1 MYLKK
6 LEISGFKSF
15 ANRTT
20 LDFSMSH
27 DGVRGITA
35 VVGPNGSGKSNIAD
49 SLRWVMGEQS
59 MKNLRGKKSDD
70 IIFAGS
76 GKKARL
82 GSAQVTL
89 FFDNADKR
97 IPLEF
102 EEVSITRKIYRS
114 GEGEYLINGSRARLQ
129 DVVDILAKAG
139 IGKESYS
146 IINQGMAD
154 AVLNATPFDRRSII
168 EEAAGVKQY
177 QIKKERSLRK
187 LESTRENLDKAKSLA
202 EEIKP
207 HLKMLKRQAE
217 KAAQSEGVSAELR
230 EKQMGLYTY
239 LWQNFQQEKG
249 KFNEAKEEMGRTMMN
264 LQREVDRLAD
274 ELNKESRVD
283 TVNTHLAELEKQK
296 NEKRGKLN
304 QLDRDLIVTEGRI
317 EIEKEKQKNIEMI
330 EEIKVQSIPVDLHYV
345 RKGIEEIRADQERLI
360 AQIESAESMDDL
372 QDIKEFARS
381 IQQRLF
387 ELKTDIESG
396 KKEPAAKIEVVA
408 KPKPVAAADSAAIIG
423 YKEKTIALRA
433 EIQKIDGEVRELEK
447 MISEEIQSDRQ
458 KRQRFFEVERD
469 FRGKQETLNKLKD
482 QFNES
487 KIALARVEVHEE
499 DLRADVLRELRLNVE
514 ELAPIRNAD
523 QSAATGNDDGSS
535 RIDRGQ
541 LERDIAKL
549 KIQMEQIGGIDPL
562 VVEEYEE
569 TNKRFEFLTK
579 ESEDLENAIVALREI
594 IKEMDQKISGEFSQT
609 FEEINKEFTKYFRII
624 FGGGNAS
631 LKKVE
636 VRKRSYKSKND
647 GEDASGEV
655 EDEAG
660 EDGVDGSK
668 EEKPEIGIDIAAS
681 PPGKK
686 ISNLSM
692 LSGGERSLTSLA
704 LLFAII
710 SHNPPP
716 FAVLDEVEAALDEA
730 NSKRFGRIINELSD
744 STQFVI
750 ITHNRETMR
759 QASMLYGVTMGDE
772 GISKLLSVR
781 LDQVG
786 QGGRILQ

>member
-15 ANRTT
+15 ANRTV
-20 LDFSMSH
+20 LDFSVSH
-27 DGVRGITA
+27 DGARGITA

-59 MKNLRGKKSDD
+59 MKNLRGKKSED

-89 FFDNADKR
+89 YFDNTDKK

-102 EEVSITRKIYRS
+102 DEVSIARKIYRS

-129 DVVDILAKAG
+129 DVVDVLAKAG

-154 AVLNATPFDRRSII
+154 AVLNAAPIDRRSII

-187 LESTRENLDKAKSLA
+187 LESTRDNLDKAKSLA

-217 KAAQSEGVSAELR
+217 KAAQSEGVSTELR
-230 EKQMGLYTY
+230 EKQLKLYAY
-239 LWQNFQQEKG
+239 LWQNFQQEKN
-249 KFNEAKEEMGRTMMN
+249 KFNEAKGEMGRVMMN
-264 LQREVDRLAD
+264 MQREVDKLAD
-274 ELNKESRVD
+274 ELNKESRID
-283 TVNTHLAELEKQK
+283 EVNVQLAELEKQVR
-296 NEKRGKLN
+296 EKRGRLN

-345 RKGIEEIRADQERLI
+345 RKGIEEIRVQQEKLI
-360 AQIESAESMDDL
+360 VQIENAESLEEL
-372 QDIKEFARS
+372 QDIKELARS

-387 ELKTDIESG
+387 ELKSDIETG
-396 KKEPAAKIEVVA
+396 KKEEKKAEVVS
-408 KPKPVAAADSAAIIG
+408 KPKPEAKIDSAAILELR
-423 YKEKTIALRA
+423 EKSVAIRA
-433 EIQKIDGEVRELEK
+433 EMQKIDHEIKELEQK
-447 MISEEIQSDRQ
+447 IAEEMQMDRQ
-458 KRQRFFEVERD
+458 KRQKFFEVERS
-469 FRGKQETLNKLKD
+469 FRAKQDELNKLKD

-514 ELAPIRNAD
+514 ELDLR
-523 QSAATGNDDGSS
+523 QSEGSEG
-535 RIDRGQ
+535 IDRSQ

-549 KIQMEQIGGIDPL
+549 KVQMEQIGGIDPL

-579 ESEDLENAIVALREI
+579 ESEDLESAIVTLKEI
-594 IKEMDQKISGEFSQT
+594 IKEMDQKINGEFAKT

-636 VRKRSYKSKND
+636 VRKRSYKSKEENESSAD
-647 GEDASGEV
+647 EIENEPGEALPD
-655 EDEAG
+655 DRN
-660 EDGVDGSK
+660 
-668 EEKPEIGIDIAAS
+668 EKSEIGIDIAAS

-730 NSKRFGRIINELSD
+730 NSKRFGRIINELS
-744 STQFVI
+744 STTQFVI

-772 GISKLLSVR
+772 GISKLLSVH

>member
-1 MYLKK
+1 
-6 LEISGFKSF
+6 
-15 ANRTT
+15 
-20 LDFSMSH
+20 MSH

-387 ELKTDIESG
+387 ELKMDIESG

-408 KPKPVAAADSAAIIG
+408 KPKPVAAADSAAIIE

-433 EIQKIDGEVRELEK
+433 EIQKIDGEIKELER

-660 EDGVDGSK
+660 EDGVDGGR

-681 PPGKK
+681 PPGWCA
-686 ISNLSM
+686 
-692 LSGGERSLTSLA
+692 T
-704 LLFAII
+704 
-710 SHNPPP
+710 P
-716 FAVLDEVEAALDEA
+716 
-730 NSKRFGRIINELSD
+730 
-744 STQFVI
+744 
-750 ITHNRETMR
+750 
-759 QASMLYGVTMGDE
+759 
-772 GISKLLSVR
+772 
-781 LDQVG
+781 
-786 QGGRILQ
+786 

>member
-1 MYLKK
+1 
-6 LEISGFKSF
+6 
-15 ANRTT
+15 
-20 LDFSMSH
+20 LDFSTTH

-89 FFDNADKR
+89 YFDNADKK

-102 EEVSITRKIYRS
+102 DEVSITRKIYRS

-154 AVLNATPFDRRSII
+154 AVLNVTPLDRRSII

-187 LESTRENLDKAKSLA
+187 LDSTRDNLDKAKSLA

-217 KAAQSEGVSAELR
+217 KAAQSEGVSTELR
-230 EKQMGLYTY
+230 EKQTQLYTY
-239 LWQNFQQEKG
+239 LWNNFQQEKG
-249 KFNEAKEEMGRTMMN
+249 KFNEAKEEMGRKMMN
-264 LQREVDRLAD
+264 IQRDVDKLAD
-274 ELNKESRVD
+274 ELNQESKED
-283 TVNTHLAELEKQK
+283 KINTQLAELEKQK
-296 NEKRGKLN
+296 NEKRTVLN
-304 QLDRDLIVTEGRI
+304 QLERDLIVTEGRI

-345 RKGIEEIRADQERLI
+345 RKGIEEIRADQEKLI
-360 AQIESAESMDDL
+360 AQLESAESLDDL

-387 ELKTDIESG
+387 ELKKDIENG
-396 KKEPAAKIEVVA
+396 KKEDKVEMPVVETSRCLVSTGDA
-408 KPKPVAAADSAAIIG
+408 DPQIDSAAIIE
-423 YKEKTIALRA
+423 YKEKNIKIRA
-433 EIQKIDGEVRELEK
+433 EIQKIENDLKELEQK
-447 MISEEIQSDRQ
+447 IAEEIQSDRQ
-458 KRQRFFEVERD
+458 KRQKFFEVERNS
-469 FRGKQETLNKLKD
+469 RMKQEELNKMKD

-499 DLRADVLRELRLNVE
+499 DLRTDVLRELRLQVE
-514 ELAPIRNAD
+514 DLKQD
-523 QSAATGNDDGSS
+523 VLQ
-535 RIDRGQ
+535 IDRSV

-549 KIQMEQIGGIDPL
+549 KIQMEQIGGIDPM
-562 VVEEYEE
+562 VVDEFEE

-579 ESEDLENAIVALREI
+579 ESEDLENAIVTLKEI
-594 IKEMDQKISGEFSQT
+594 IKEMDQKINGEFATT

-636 VRKRSYKSKND
+636 VRKRSYKAKEEIE
-647 GEDASGEV
+647 GGA
-655 EDEAG
+655 DEAD
-660 EDGVDGSK
+660 ELPEESE
-668 EEKPEIGIDIAAS
+668 EEKKEKAEIGIDISAS

-730 NSKRFGRIINELSD
+730 NSKRFGRIIQELSGD
-744 STQFVI
+744 TQFVI

-759 QASMLYGVTMGDE
+759 QAAMLYGVTMGDE

-786 QGGRILQ
+786 QGGKILQ

>member
-1 MYLKK
+1 M
-6 LEISGFKSF
+6 
-15 ANRTT
+15 
-20 LDFSMSH
+20 DFSTTH

-89 FFDNADKR
+89 YFDNADKK

-102 EEVSITRKIYRS
+102 DEVSITRKIYRS

-154 AVLNATPFDRRSII
+154 AVLNATPLDRRSII

-187 LESTRENLDKAKSLA
+187 LDSTRDNLDKAKSLA

-217 KAAQSEGVSAELR
+217 KAAQSEGVSTELR
-230 EKQMGLYTY
+230 EKQTQLYTY
-239 LWQNFQQEKG
+239 LWNNFQQEKG
-249 KFNEAKEEMGRTMMN
+249 KFNEAKEEMGRKMMN
-264 LQREVDRLAD
+264 IQRDVDKLAD
-274 ELNKESRVD
+274 ELNQESKED
-283 TVNTHLAELEKQK
+283 KINTQLAELEKQK
-296 NEKRGKLN
+296 NEKRTVLN
-304 QLDRDLIVTEGRI
+304 QLERDLIVTEGRI

-345 RKGIEEIRADQERLI
+345 RKGIEEIRADQEKLI
-360 AQIESAESMDDL
+360 AQLESAESLDDL

-387 ELKTDIESG
+387 ELKKDIENG
-396 KKEPAAKIEVVA
+396 KKEDKVEMPVVETSRCLVSTGDA
-408 KPKPVAAADSAAIIG
+408 DPQIDSAAIIE
-423 YKEKTIALRA
+423 YKEKNIKIRA
-433 EIQKIDGEVRELEK
+433 EIQKIENDLKELEQK
-447 MISEEIQSDRQ
+447 IAEEIQSDRQ
-458 KRQRFFEVERD
+458 KRQKFFEVERNS
-469 FRGKQETLNKLKD
+469 RMKQEELNKMKD

-499 DLRADVLRELRLNVE
+499 DLRTDVLRELRLQVE
-514 ELAPIRNAD
+514 DLKQD
-523 QSAATGNDDGSS
+523 VLQ
-535 RIDRGQ
+535 IDRSV

-549 KIQMEQIGGIDPL
+549 KIQMEQIGGIDPM
-562 VVEEYEE
+562 VVDEFEE

-579 ESEDLENAIVALREI
+579 ESEDLENAIVTLKEI
-594 IKEMDQKISGEFSQT
+594 IKEMDQKINGEFATT

-636 VRKRSYKSKND
+636 VRKRSYKAKEEIE
-647 GEDASGEV
+647 GGA
-655 EDEAG
+655 DEAD
-660 EDGVDGSK
+660 ELPEESE
-668 EEKPEIGIDIAAS
+668 EEKKEKAEIGIDISAS

-730 NSKRFGRIINELSD
+730 NSKRFGRIIQELSGD
-744 STQFVI
+744 TQFVI

-759 QASMLYGVTMGDE
+759 QAAMLYGVTMGDE

-786 QGGRILQ
+786 QGGKILQ

>member
-1 MYLKK
+1 M
-6 LEISGFKSF
+6 
-15 ANRTT
+15 
-20 LDFSMSH
+20 DFSTTH

-89 FFDNADKR
+89 YFDNADKK

-102 EEVSITRKIYRS
+102 DEVSITRKIYRS

-154 AVLNATPFDRRSII
+154 AVLNVTPLDRRSII

-187 LESTRENLDKAKSLA
+187 LDSTRDNLDKAKSLA

-217 KAAQSEGVSAELR
+217 KAAQSEGVSTELR
-230 EKQMGLYTY
+230 EKQTQLYTY
-239 LWQNFQQEKG
+239 LWNNFQQEKG
-249 KFNEAKEEMGRTMMN
+249 KFNEAKEEMGRKMMN
-264 LQREVDRLAD
+264 IQRDVDKLAD
-274 ELNKESRVD
+274 ELNQESKED
-283 TVNTHLAELEKQK
+283 KINTQLAELEKQK
-296 NEKRGKLN
+296 NEKRTVLN
-304 QLDRDLIVTEGRI
+304 QLERDLIVTEGRI

-345 RKGIEEIRADQERLI
+345 RKGIEEIRADQEKLI
-360 AQIESAESMDDL
+360 AQLESAESLDDL

-387 ELKTDIESG
+387 ELKKDIENG
-396 KKEPAAKIEVVA
+396 KKEDKVEMPVVETSRCLVSTGDA
-408 KPKPVAAADSAAIIG
+408 DPQIDSAAIIE
-423 YKEKTIALRA
+423 YKEKNIKIRA
-433 EIQKIDGEVRELEK
+433 EIQKIENDLKELEQK
-447 MISEEIQSDRQ
+447 IAEEIQSDRQ
-458 KRQRFFEVERD
+458 KRQKFFEVERNS
-469 FRGKQETLNKLKD
+469 RMKQEELNKMKD

-499 DLRADVLRELRLNVE
+499 DLRTDVLRELRLQVE
-514 ELAPIRNAD
+514 DLKQD
-523 QSAATGNDDGSS
+523 VLQ
-535 RIDRGQ
+535 IDRSV

-549 KIQMEQIGGIDPL
+549 KIQMEQIGGIDPM
-562 VVEEYEE
+562 VVDEFEE

-579 ESEDLENAIVALREI
+579 ESEDLENAIVTLKEI
-594 IKEMDQKISGEFSQT
+594 IKEMDQKINGEFATT

-636 VRKRSYKSKND
+636 VRKRSYKAKEEIE
-647 GEDASGEV
+647 GGA
-655 EDEAG
+655 DEAD
-660 EDGVDGSK
+660 ELPEESE
-668 EEKPEIGIDIAAS
+668 EEKKEKAEIGIDISAS

-730 NSKRFGRIINELSD
+730 NSKRFGRIIQELSGD
-744 STQFVI
+744 TQFVI

-759 QASMLYGVTMGDE
+759 QAAMLYGVTMGDE

-786 QGGRILQ
+786 QGGKILQ

>member
-15 ANRTT
+15 ANRTV
-20 LDFSMSH
+20 LDFSVSH
-27 DGVRGITA
+27 DGARGITA

-59 MKNLRGKKSDD
+59 MKNLRGKKSED

-89 FFDNADKR
+89 YFDNTDKK

-102 EEVSITRKIYRS
+102 EEVSISRKIYRS

-154 AVLNATPFDRRSII
+154 AVLNAAPLDRRSII

-187 LESTRENLDKAKSLA
+187 LESTRDNLDKARSLA

-217 KAAQSEGVSAELR
+217 KAAQSEGVTTELR
-230 EKQMGLYTY
+230 EKQLKLYTY

-249 KFNEAKEEMGRTMMN
+249 RFNLAKEEMGRTMMN
-264 LQREVDRLAD
+264 MQRDVDKLAD
-274 ELNKESRVD
+274 ELNKEAKVD
-283 TVNTHLAELEKQK
+283 EVNVQLAEFEKQVR
-296 NEKRGKLN
+296 EKRSNLN
-304 QLDRDLIVTEGRI
+304 QLDRDLIVTEGRV

-345 RKGIEEIRADQERLI
+345 RKGIEEIRTQQEKLI
-360 AQIESAESMDDL
+360 KQIENAESLDEL
-372 QDIKEFARS
+372 QDIKELARS

-387 ELKTDIESG
+387 ELKSDIETG
-396 KKEPAAKIEVVA
+396 KKEEKKAEVIS
-408 KPKPVAAADSAAIIG
+408 KPKSETKVDSAAILEL
-423 YKEKTIALRA
+423 KEKAVAIRA
-433 EIQKIDGEVRELEK
+433 EIQKIDQEVKELEQK
-447 MISEEIQSDRQ
+447 IAREIQLDRQ
-458 KRQRFFEVERD
+458 KRQKFFEVERS
-469 FRGKQETLNKLKD
+469 FRAKQDELNKLKD

-499 DLRADVLRELRLNVE
+499 DLRANILSELRLNVE
-514 ELAPIRNAD
+514 ELKLD
-523 QSAATGNDDGSS
+523 QGENEVV
-535 RIDRGQ
+535 DRGQ

-549 KIQMEQIGGIDPL
+549 KVQMEQIGGIDPL

-579 ESEDLENAIVALREI
+579 ESEDLENAIVTLKEI
-594 IKEMDQKISGEFSQT
+594 IKEMDQKINGEFAKT

-636 VRKRSYKSKND
+636 VRKRSYKSKEEAETSADEIENEP
-647 GEDASGEV
+647 GENLPD
-655 EDEAG
+655 DRN
-660 EDGVDGSK
+660 
-668 EEKPEIGIDIAAS
+668 EKSEIGIDIAAS

-730 NSKRFGRIINELSD
+730 NSKRFGRIINELS
-744 STQFVI
+744 STTQFVI

-772 GISKLLSVR
+772 GISKLLSVH

-786 QGGRILQ
+786 QGGKILQ